1 MPENISTY
9 WAKNVK
15 IKTLRGN
22 RFEFV
27 LNVRNEDGSDYSF
40 PEGHVAFFAA
50 FKNVSNPVGTIMPT
64 SSGAAI
70 PFKT

>member
-1 MPENISTY
+1 MPEKISTY

-50 FKNVSNPVGTIMPT
+50 FKNVSVLVVDTT
-64 SSGAAI
+64 
-70 PFKT
+70 